1 MKKYL
6 LLIATIVS
14 LFTNGHLFAQTE
26 TSSELYIAMKTNDS
40 LLFNVGFNN
49 CDISQFE
56 NLLSDNFEFYHDKS
70 GITDSKILFISSFR
84 DGICKMA
91 YKPRRELL
99 EGSLQV
105 YPLKKDG
112 VLYGAIQTGGHS
124 FFERR
129 KDETEYP
136 TSSAKFTNIWLLE
149 NGKWKLSR
157 VLSYDHVLSK

>member
-1 MKKYL
+1 MKKYFLILTALIFL
-6 LLIATIVS
+6 LPR
-14 LFTNGHLFAQTE
+14 GYLFAQSE
-26 TSSELYIAMKTNDS
+26 TSSELYIALKTNDS

-49 CDISQFE
+49 CDLSQFE
-56 NLLSDNFEFYHDKS
+56 NLLRDNFEFYHDKS
-70 GITDSKILFISSFR
+70 GITDSKALFISSFR
-84 DGICKMA
+84 DGICKMT

-112 VLYGAIQTGGHS
+112 IIYGAVETGEHS

-129 KDETEYP
+129 KDESEYP
-136 TSSAKFTNIWLLE
+136 TSSAKFTNVWLLE

-157 VLSYDHVLSK
+157 VLSYDHKISK